1 MPGGNETQKNVR
13 GRYLMKRLTVIF
25 CTAAVCLF
33 MLASLAIAQ
42 DQDQMLVPK
51 GGKGTCRADIEKFCK
66 DIKPGGGR
74 IWACLK
80 SNGDRLSQECAN
92 QIAQA
97 QEKNRE
103 FLQACK
109 GDAAKFC
116 KGLPAGK
123 GRIISCLKSH
133 EAELSPAC
141 AAVFKK

>member
-1 MPGGNETQKNVR
+1 
-13 GRYLMKRLTVIF
+13 MKKIAVIF
-25 CTAAVCLF
+25 CTVLVGIF
-33 MLASLAIAQ
+33 MVASLAIAQ
-42 DQDQMLVPK
+42 DHDQTLVPK
-51 GGKGTCRADIEKFCK
+51 SSKGACKADIEKFCK

-92 QIAQA
+92 QMAIEREKF
-97 QEKNRE
+97 QEFR
-103 FLQACK
+103 QACK

-116 KGLPAGK
+116 KGVPAGK

-141 AAVFKK
+141 AAVFKR